1 MNNQFSNLSLLFIF
15 VCLLIII
22 INVLGGSM
30 IFKDTVRFSFN
41 NMIYPNQANEDAF
54 IDAEAFVAELSNI
67 TNTIK
72 EAKNGNK
79 PTNKETVQEN
89 FSIQTRTFSS
99 NDNSNNELMNEMTNF
114 KPFNSNDGKNNIQSN
129 LIDVCN
135 QTQESIHQILTQS
148 EP

>member
-1 MNNQFSNLSLLFIF
+1 
-15 VCLLIII
+15 
-22 INVLGGSM
+22 M

-41 NMIYPNQANEDAF
+41 NMIYPNQANKDAF

-135 QTQESIHQILTQS
+135 QTQESVHQILTQS
-148 EP
+148 DP